1 MDASRQ
7 SNIVMNLA
15 GASVCVASL
24 LIAIFYMERVLH
36 LAPCPLCILSR
47 YVVCIMGII
56 FFLGLID
63 NQRFIS
69 QLVYTG
75 INLVFVAFGIVIA
88 GRHMWIQYHPF
99 LACTIG
105 PVSKSIIGYITKAF
119 AERSECANND
129 WRFLGLTVPEQTLVL
144 FIGLTILLCFQ
155 VYLNQKKG
163 FPRTGHHGGPSLKL
177 IKFLTTD
184 PYGDQYKH

>member
-1 MDASRQ
+1 MDAFRR
-7 SNIVMNLA
+7 SNSVINLA

-24 LIAIFYMERVLH
+24 LIAIFYMEKVLH

-56 FFLGLID
+56 FFVGLID

-69 QLVYTG
+69 QLVYTC
-75 INLVFVAFGIVIA
+75 INIVFVAFGIVIA
-88 GRHMWIQYHPF
+88 GRHMWIQFHPS
-99 LACTIG
+99 LTCSIG

-119 AERSECANND
+119 VGSSDCAQND

-144 FIGLTILLCFQ
+144 FIVLTILLGFQ
-155 VYLNQKKG
+155 VYVNLKRHSQEKG
-163 FPRTGHHGGPSLKL
+163 ITERRP
-177 IKFLTTD
+177 
-184 PYGDQYKH
+184 